1 MLGSANLKASL
12 IPSRRVQL
20 QKFNGGRFQLNY
32 GMYGL
37 QRNSFAFTE
46 SPPQITSF
54 TRQNSSFTACVASL
68 CRMYRE
74 FGGMVEGVKEIVGR
88 W

>member
-20 QKFNGGRFQLNY
+20 QNSNEGRFQLNY

-37 QRNSFAFTE
+37 QRNSFAFTQ
-46 SPPQITSF
+46 SPPQITSY
-54 TRQNSSFTACVASL
+54 TRQNLSFSSSVA
-68 CRMYRE
+68 
-74 FGGMVEGVKEIVGR
+74 
-88 W
+88 